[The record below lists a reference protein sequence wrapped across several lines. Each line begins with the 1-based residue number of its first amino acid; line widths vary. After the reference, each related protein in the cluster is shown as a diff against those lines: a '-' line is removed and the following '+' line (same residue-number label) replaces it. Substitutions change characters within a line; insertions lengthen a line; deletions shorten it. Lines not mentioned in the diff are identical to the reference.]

1 MLIQH
6 EEKMDIIVCCLKTK
20 LFRNFSADE
29 LQKLLPVIQAR
40 IRKYHK
46 GETFIRAGAPVT
58 SVGLLVNG
66 GMTTLKNDSSGNFNL
81 IKYSSPG
88 DLFFA
93 YFSFQASP
101 VTVVSAAESVVLSFP
116 VSRIMSEGPLTDN
129 QRARLLGNILRFTSD
144 ESLLYLQKVE
154 TLSYRSVRN
163 RICNYLYQMSIKHN
177 NPSFAVPFNREQMAQ
192 YLCVERSVLSKELGK
207 MRKEGLIQFERN
219 HFEILGDLF
228 SKFVFPLRK
237 V

>member
-1 MLIQH
+1 
-6 EEKMDIIVCCLKTK
+6 MDIIACCLKTE
-20 LFRNFSADE
+20 LFRGFSADE
-29 LQKLLPVIQAR
+29 LQELLPTIQAG

-46 GETFIRAGAPVT
+46 GEAFVRAGAPVT
-58 SVGLLVNG
+58 SVGLLFSG
-66 GMTTLKNDSSGNFNL
+66 GMTTLKKDSSGNFNL

-93 YFSFQASP
+93 YFSFQSSP
-101 VTVVSAAESVVLSFP
+101 VTVVSTAESVVLSFP
-116 VSRIMSEGPLTDN
+116 VYRIMSKNASLTDN
-129 QRARLLGNILRFTSD
+129 QSARLLGNILQLTSE

-163 RICNYLYQMSIKHN
+163 RICNYLYQMSVKHSN
-177 NPSFAVPFNREQMAQ
+177 QSFSVPFNREQMAQ
-192 YLCVERSVLSKELGK
+192 YLCVDRSVLSKELGK

-219 HFEILGDLF
+219 HFEILNDLF

-237 V
+237 I